1 MDEFAEKL
9 NHLLV
14 DTFRHILKVEE
25 ELIQSSGINL
35 TINEFHLIESIA
47 SSKDKLMSISEIA
60 EDLGVTLP
68 SVTIAI
74 NKLLKK
80 GYVEKQKCEKDGRV
94 VFVKLTRLGTKTNA
108 AHQYFHQS
116 MVRNIVKD
124 LTMEEKDAMMKGI
137 SKLDSFFKQRLD
149 DTEE

>member
-1 MDEFAEKL
+1 M
-9 NHLLV
+9 
-14 DTFRHILKVEE
+14 
-25 ELIQSSGINL
+25 
-35 TINEFHLIESIA
+35 
-47 SSKDKLMSISEIA
+47 
-60 EDLGVTLP
+60 
-68 SVTIAI
+68 TIAI

-124 LTMEEKDAMMKGI
+124 LTTEEKDAMMKGI
-137 SKLDSFFKQRLD
+137 SKLDSFFKTQA
-149 DTEE
+149 